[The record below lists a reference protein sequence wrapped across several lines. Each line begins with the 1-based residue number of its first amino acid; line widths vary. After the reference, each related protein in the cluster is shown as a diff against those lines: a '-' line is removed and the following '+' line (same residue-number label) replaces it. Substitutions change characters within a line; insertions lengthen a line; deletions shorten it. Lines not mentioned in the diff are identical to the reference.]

1 MFILSIAKV
10 FKNEAQN
17 PEYSKHSVSF
27 FLSFFFN
34 PVMLDKEALPTSYLN
49 LFARCSQSEVGLE
62 GVGPKTEGPNL
73 R

>member
-1 MFILSIAKV
+1 MKLGF
-10 FKNEAQN
+10 QN
-17 PEYSKHSVSF
+17 TLNTQ
-27 FLSFFFN
+27 FLSLFFN

-62 GVGPKTEGPNL
+62 GVGPKTEGPSL